1 MPPERRKASAGNGAQ
16 SSIQVISTQNASRSA
31 ARLRIGVIADTHN
44 YLDSQIPRLLAGVG
58 HILHAGDIGLPR
70 ILAELRQIAPVTAVM
85 GNTDDPGFHYPLT
98 ENLELAGRKFLVH
111 HIVNPHLPGD
121 ALEMLLQ
128 REQPDVVVFG
138 HSHKP
143 FYETVQGRLF
153 LNPGSAGKA
162 RFGME
167 RSVAILH
174 CAGDAITPEF
184 FRL

>member
-1 MPPERRKASAGNGAQ
+1 M
-16 SSIQVISTQNASRSA
+16 
-31 ARLRIGVIADTHN
+31 RIGVISDTHN

-70 ILAELRQIAPVTAVM
+70 ILKELEQIAPVTAVT

-98 ENLELAGRKFLVH
+98 EIVQLAGRKFLVH
-111 HIVNPHLPGD
+111 HIVYPRSLGD
-121 ALEMLLQ
+121 SLESTVQ

-138 HSHKP
+138 HSHRP
-143 FYETVQGRLF
+143 FCETVDGRLYF
-153 LNPGSAGKA
+153 NPGSAGKA

-167 RSVAILH
+167 RSVAILS
-174 CAGDAITPEF
+174 CDADGITPEY